1 MKLLPFSRNLWKDV
15 HNWSVCGRW
24 SFRLKQY
31 CPLAELEILQ
41 VFNTRY
47 VLGKIDLSVC
57 EFCPSVR
64 EYATAIALPS
74 IMNR

>member
-15 HNWSVCGRW
+15 HNWSVSGRW

-41 VFNTRY
+41 VFNTPY
-47 VLGKIDLSVC
+47 VLGKLDLSLC